1 MSFLR
6 FFIARILTVL
16 VVLSAVILMTISL
29 LGTSMD
35 DILKTSI
42 KQDVVLAVTQDTK
55 LSSNF
60 KNLQDRQ
67 HYIDNQIKGT
77 IHAEGLDESW
87 YSPRSMGTKFLKT
100 MTLDLGRARFLTS
113 DSGSQQVS
121 NIILEKLPK
130 TILLFSTSTIIITFI
145 GLYLGAFSAN
155 RIGSLVD
162 RFTSAAAIFSS
173 SAPVFVVGVF
183 MILVFAYFYQVLPA
197 RATPLTPPTDPYYVI
212 DLLYH
217 MILPLATIILTG
229 FGAWAY
235 ITRSLV
241 VNILNEDF
249 IAVKRSQGISEKKI
263 IYSHA
268 LKNAAPPVIITVA
281 LSLSA
286 SLSGALIFETI
297 FNWPGMG
304 LLYFNAI
311 NLRDTPVILGQTYV
325 LVLIFL
331 ITNFIVDI
339 IYGLIDPRVK
349 LL

>member
-16 VVLSAVILMTISL
+16 IVLSAVILMTISL

-77 IHAEGLDESW
+77 IHAEGLDEPW
-87 YSPRSMGTKFLKT
+87 YSPRSMVTKFLKT

-183 MILVFAYFYQVLPA
+183 MILLFAYFYQVLPA
-197 RATPLTPPTDPYYVI
+197 RATPLTPPTDPYYI
-212 DLLYH
+212 LDLLYH

-229 FGAWAY
+229 FGGWAY

-241 VNILNEDF
+241 INILNEDF
-249 IAVKRSQGISEKKI
+249 IAVKRSQGIAEKKI

-331 ITNFIVDI
+331 ITNFIVDM

-349 LL
+349 LV

>member
-1 MSFLR
+1 
-6 FFIARILTVL
+6 
-16 VVLSAVILMTISL
+16 MTISL

-67 HYIDNQIKGT
+67 HYIDNQIEGT
-77 IHAEGLDESW
+77 IHAEGLDEPW

-197 RATPLTPPTDPYYVI
+197 RATPLTPPTDPYYI
-212 DLLYH
+212 LDLLYH

-229 FGAWAY
+229 FGGWAY

-241 VNILNEDF
+241 INILNEDF
-249 IAVKRSQGISEKKI
+249 IAVKRSQGIAEKKI

-331 ITNFIVDI
+331 ITNFIVDM

-349 LL
+349 LV